1 VCAYVYSYVYICTY
15 KYTDAD
21 TNTNT
26 ETDTE
31 IETAAIDTNRTRLF
45 MLRDCVDSCFGIAS
59 YETPRTVAWMQAQ
72 T

>member
-1 VCAYVYSYVYICTY
+1 MCVHTY
-15 KYTDAD
+15 TVMSTFAR
-21 TNTNT
+21 TNTQTQTQTHT